1 MTTMNNKHNFPALC
15 FLFLAWLAIAN
26 ITGIII
32 LAWKLPQLM
41 FTGKPPQQTVRA
53 STLASIFD
61 EVGTVVPSQV
71 QPELIT
77 VASTRRK
84 KSRASIPDLIQSE
97 ATRKV
102 S

>member
-1 MTTMNNKHNFPALC
+1 MTMNKPNFPALC
-15 FLFLAWLAIAN
+15 FLFVAWMAIAA

-41 FTGKPPQQTVRA
+41 FTEKPAQQPISAATIA
-53 STLASIFD
+53 PIFD